1 MALATNLAVTTVFG
15 ANATVTGSHP
25 NSFLNIKIS
34 DLGTFT
40 DTAGL
45 TAEGMLLA
53 IVQKAKAVQ
62 GVDAARV
69 LEITSNPLIVIRGGD
84 STIGESNVVK
94 IYSSDPLPPI
104 DPDDV

>member
-1 MALATNLAVTTVFG
+1 MALATNLAVTTLFG

-53 IVQKAKAVQ
+53 IIQKVKAVQ
-62 GVDAARV
+62 GIDPARV
-69 LEITSNPLIVIRGGD
+69 VEIASNPLIVIRGGD

-94 IYSSDPLPPI
+94 FYSSEALPPI
-104 DPDDV
+104 DPDTV